1 MSQIFVL
8 SHWGQGGKGSGYTIV
23 IASSDKM
30 ARIMVRDYLNEK
42 SEGYRQYHNMNCFEV
57 EPLEEK
63 HEMELEGPV
72 AQGRIWGYVTS
83 DDSLTPFEGRWL
95 ELECRFDGMRLSRNC
110 SPRWH

>member
-23 IASSDKM
+23 IASNERM

-57 EPLEEK
+57 EPLEDS
-63 HEMELEGPV
+63 MLFSDLEIPLTGGHGV
-72 AQGRIWGYVTS
+72 HSEYW
-83 DDSLTPFEGRWL
+83 LTPEKEGEEGADSTGENEGGKLLLVYERT
-95 ELECRFDGMRLSRNC
+95 
-110 SPRWH
+110 